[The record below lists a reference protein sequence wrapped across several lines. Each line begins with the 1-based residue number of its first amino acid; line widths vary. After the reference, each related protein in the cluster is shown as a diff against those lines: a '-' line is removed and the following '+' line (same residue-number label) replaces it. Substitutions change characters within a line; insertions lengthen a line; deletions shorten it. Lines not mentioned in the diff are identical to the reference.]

1 MTNDPRFDA
10 SPRQCQCCERTA
22 LWGTAGHDAAVD
34 PRNCPRCDHSYAVA
48 LAGGNPWFDRA
59 NDSEFFVA
67 PSTLPAVVEF
77 APPSP
82 RARRVAIYAAAS
94 APDAPDAD
102 VPSLTGRAV
111 AALGVELLDR
121 GSPADA
127 DRVAAIVRDECGVAL

>member
-22 LWGTAGHDAAVD
+22 LWGTAGHEAAVD
-34 PRNCPRCDHSYAVA
+34 PRNCPRCDHGYAVA

-77 APPSP
+77 AAPSP
-82 RARRVAIYAAAS
+82 LARRVAIYVAAA

-127 DRVAAIVRDECGVAL
+127 DRVARIVRDECGVSL